1 MDDSNTNTSVLDTL
15 NESRPV
21 LYRYHRQSVLTDHGN
36 DRFLAS
42 RLVENIATNM
52 TRVDDTYEINHG
64 LSKEDLRIL
73 LKIVAKEL
81 PDVGRKRG
89 AILRYIA
96 SFKKETEPQI
106 GSQLLKHL
114 NRLQQ

>member
-1 MDDSNTNTSVLDTL
+1 MDDINTKTSVLEAL
-15 NESRPV
+15 SEAKPV
-21 LYRYHRQSVLTDHGN
+21 LFRYHRESVLKDHGN
-36 DRFLAS
+36 DNYLRN
-42 RLVENIATNM
+42 RLVENININM

-64 LSKEDLRIL
+64 LSNEDHRIL

-96 SFKKETEPQI
+96 SFKEKPEPMI
-106 GSQLLKHL
+106 GSQLLRHL
-114 NRLQQ
+114 TRL

>member
-1 MDDSNTNTSVLDTL
+1 MDDIKTPTSVLDTL
-15 NESRPV
+15 NESRPA
-21 LYRYHRQSVLTDHGN
+21 LYRYHRESVLIDHTSDKYLQN
-36 DRFLAS
+36 
-42 RLVENIATNM
+42 RLIENIAINM

-64 LSKEDLRIL
+64 LSDEDHRIL

-96 SFKKETEPQI
+96 SFKKEPEPEI
-106 GSQLLKHL
+106 GSQLLRHL
-114 NRLQQ
+114 NRIP